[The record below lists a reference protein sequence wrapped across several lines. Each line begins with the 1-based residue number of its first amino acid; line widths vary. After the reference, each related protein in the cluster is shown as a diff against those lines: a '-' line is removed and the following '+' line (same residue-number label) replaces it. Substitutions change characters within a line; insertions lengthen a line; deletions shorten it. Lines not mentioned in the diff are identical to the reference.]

1 VRPPGG
7 HGGNRHKIVLA
18 ANRSTGDYGGVIRRI
33 VIVVVDRFQPLDVT
47 GPTEVFDAAR
57 RLTGG
62 SSYRIEIVTPTG
74 EVVRSTSGLGLMPD
88 GSLASVRG
96 SIDTLVVAGGEGVMA
111 SRHEVAV
118 TTEIARLARR
128 SRRVA
133 SVCNGALLLAAA
145 GLLEG
150 RRAVTHWSACD
161 VLADEYPNVTVEP
174 DRIDVCDGTVFTS
187 AGVTTGI
194 DLALA
199 LVVADHGP
207 EIARQV
213 ARWLVV
219 FAHRP
224 GGQSQFSE
232 SLAVDSATDAVV
244 RDLLAWL
251 PANLTADCS
260 VPALA
265 HRASMSER
273 TLARRFRAATGRTT
287 AAHVEALRVEA
298 ARAMLE
304 SGSVSLP
311 AIADACGFGTV
322 ETMHRSFRRL
332 AGTTPD
338 SYRAHFRIDLV
349 S

>member
-1 VRPPGG
+1 VP
-7 HGGNRHKIVLA
+7 H
-18 ANRSTGDYGGVIRRI
+18 D
-33 VIVVVDRFQPLDVT
+33 VVF
-47 GPTEVFDAAR
+47 
-57 RLTGG
+57 
-62 SSYRIEIVTPTG
+62 
-74 EVVRSTSGLGLMPD
+74 
-88 GSLASVRG
+88 
-96 SIDTLVVAGGEGVMA
+96 
-111 SRHEVAV
+111 
-118 TTEIARLARR
+118 TTAIARLAHR

-133 SVCNGALLLAAA
+133 SVCNGAFLLAAA

-161 VLADEYPNVTVEP
+161 RLGDEYPNVTVEP
-174 DRIDVCDGTVFTS
+174 DRIYVRDGTVFTS

-199 LVVADHGP
+199 LVAADLGP
-207 EIARQV
+207 EVSRQV

-219 FAHRP
+219 FAQRP

-232 SLAVDSATDAVV
+232 SLAVDAATDVSV

-251 PANLTADCS
+251 PSNLTADCS

-265 HRASMSER
+265 QRASMSER
-273 TLARRFRAATGRTT
+273 TLARRFRAATGRTP

-304 SGSVSLP
+304 SGTP
-311 AIADACGFGTV
+311 ALSSIADACGFGTV
-322 ETMHRSFRRL
+322 ETMHRSFRRVV
-332 AGTTPD
+332 GTTPD
-338 SYRAHFRIDLV
+338 SYRAHFRIDRV

>member
-1 VRPPGG
+1 V
-7 HGGNRHKIVLA
+7 
-18 ANRSTGDYGGVIRRI
+18 TRRI
-33 VIVVVDRFQPLDVT
+33 VFVVVDRFQPLDVT
-47 GPTEVFDAAR
+47 GPSEVFDAAR

-62 SSYRIEIVTPTG
+62 STYRIEIASPTG
-74 EVVRSTSGLGLMPD
+74 DVVRSTSGVGLVPD

-96 SIDTLVVAGGEGVMA
+96 SVDTLVVAGGEGVL
-111 SRHEVAV
+111 SCRHDVAI
-118 TTEIARLARR
+118 TREIARLARS

-145 GLLEG
+145 GLLEH

-161 VLADEYPNVTVEP
+161 MLGREYPNVAVEP
-174 DRIDVCDGTVFTS
+174 DQIYVCDGNVFTS

-199 LVVADHGP
+199 LVAADHGP
-207 EIARQV
+207 SVAQQV

-219 FAHRP
+219 FAQRP

-232 SLAVDSATDAVV
+232 SLAIDSTTDAAV
-244 RDLLAWL
+244 RDLLSWM

-265 HRASMSER
+265 QRAAMSER
-273 TLARRFRAATGRTT
+273 TLARRFRSATGRTP

-304 SGSVSLP
+304 AGTAALP
-311 AIADACGFGTV
+311 SIADACGFGTV

-338 SYRAHFRIDLV
+338 SYRAHFRVDRV

>member
-1 VRPPGG
+1 LPP
-7 HGGNRHKIVLA
+7 LA
-18 ANRSTGDYGGVIRRI
+18 STGDYGGVTRRI

-47 GPTEVFDAAR
+47 GPSEVFDAAR

-62 SSYRIEIVTPTG
+62 SSYRIEVVTPTG
-74 EVVRSTSGLGLMPD
+74 EVVRSTSGLGLVPD
-88 GSLASVRG
+88 GSFASVRG
-96 SIDTLVVAGGEGVMA
+96 EIDTLLVAGGEGVMA
-111 SRHEVAV
+111 ARHDAALAAR
-118 TTEIARLARR
+118 IARLARR

-145 GLLEG
+145 GVLDG
-150 RRAVTHWSACD
+150 RRAVTHWSACEL
-161 VLADEYPNVTVEP
+161 LAHDYPDVTVEP
-174 DRIDVCDGTVFTS
+174 DRIYVADGNVFTS

-199 LVVADHGP
+199 MVAADHGA
-207 EIARQV
+207 EVAQQV

-232 SLAVDSATDAVV
+232 SVAVDSSSDSAI

-251 PANLTADCS
+251 PANLTSDCS

-265 HRASMSER
+265 CRSMMSER
-273 TLARRFRAATGRTT
+273 TLARRFRTATGRTP
-287 AAHVEALRVEA
+287 AAHVELLRVEA
-298 ARAMLE
+298 AKALLE
-304 SGSVSLP
+304 SASASLP
-311 AIADACGFGTV
+311 VIAVACGFGTV

-332 AGTTPD
+332 TGTTPD
-338 SYRAHFRIDLV
+338 SYRAHFRIDDA

>member
-1 VRPPGG
+1 V
-7 HGGNRHKIVLA
+7 
-18 ANRSTGDYGGVIRRI
+18 TRRI

-47 GPTEVFDAAR
+47 GPSEVFDAAR

-62 SSYRIEIVTPTG
+62 ASYRIEIVTMTG
-74 EVVRSTSGLGLMPD
+74 AVVRSTSGLGVVPD

-96 SIDTLVVAGGEGVMA
+96 PIDTLIVAGGEGVLV
-111 SRHEVAV
+111 SRHDTALVAG
-118 TTEIARLARR
+118 IARLARR

-145 GLLEG
+145 GLLAG
-150 RRAVTHWSACD
+150 RNAVTHWSACEMLD
-161 VLADEYPNVTVEP
+161 GEYPDITVQP
-174 DRIDVCDGTVFTS
+174 DRIYVCDGNVFTS

-199 LVVADHGP
+199 LVAADLGHDVAH
-207 EIARQV
+207 QV

-219 FAHRP
+219 FAQRP
-224 GGQSQFSE
+224 GGQAQFSE
-232 SLAVDSATDAVV
+232 SLTVGAAADDAIGE
-244 RDLLAWL
+244 LLGWL

-265 HRASMSER
+265 SRSAMSER
-273 TLARRFRAATGRTT
+273 TLARRFRAATGRTP
-287 AAHVEALRVEA
+287 AAHVESLRVEA
-298 ARAMLE
+298 AKALLQ
-304 SGSVSLP
+304 SGNAALP
-311 AIADACGFGTV
+311 VIALSCGFGTV

-332 AGTTPD
+332 TGTTPD
-338 SYRAHFRIDLV
+338 SYRAHFRIDLSRV